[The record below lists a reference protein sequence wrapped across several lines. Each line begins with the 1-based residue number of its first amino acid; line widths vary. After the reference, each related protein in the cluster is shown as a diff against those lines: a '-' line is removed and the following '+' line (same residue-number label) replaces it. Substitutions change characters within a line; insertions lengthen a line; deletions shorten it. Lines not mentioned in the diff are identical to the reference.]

1 MRVKTLELFIKT
13 IRLLVQLVQALGLSR
28 GMCSSPQV
36 SFTSENR
43 SRLLSERG
51 SRFIHVAS
59 VILNIYEFLVEQVVE
74 MVTGQSFHRR

>member
-36 SFTSENR
+36 TFTSDNR

-51 SRFIHVAS
+51 SRFIHVSS
-59 VILNIYEFLVEQVVE
+59 VILNNEFLVEQVVE

>member
-13 IRLLVQLVQALGLSR
+13 IRLLVQLVQALELSR

-36 SFTSENR
+36 TFTSDNR

-59 VILNIYEFLVEQVVE
+59 VILNNEFLVEQVVE